1 MGEYVDRYAL
11 NDELAKLVPY
21 AIADSVSAAYTEGL
35 NDAHNVLLDFPAAD
49 VAPVVHA
56 EWRKDND
63 AIVCSLCGFGMFPIF
78 VWSKNGKHSRD
89 TFYPRFCPD
98 CGARM
103 DV

>member
-1 MGEYVDRYAL
+1 MADYINRDDAIKAMLTRYWDGKETL
-11 NDELAKLVPY
+11 REIMN
-21 AIADSVSAAYTEGL
+21 SV
-35 NDAHNVLLDFPAAD
+35 PAAD
-49 VAPVVHA
+49 VAPIHNA
-56 EWRKDND
+56 EWNKNND

-103 DV
+103 DEEDT